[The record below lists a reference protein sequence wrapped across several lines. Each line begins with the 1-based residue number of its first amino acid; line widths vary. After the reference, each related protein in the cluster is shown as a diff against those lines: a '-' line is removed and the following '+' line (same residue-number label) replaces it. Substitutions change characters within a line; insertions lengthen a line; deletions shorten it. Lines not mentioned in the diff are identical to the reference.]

1 MSFKQ
6 FRYDGLGHA
15 SYLTRPGQAG
25 RRRFSASAG
34 LPTTER

>member
-1 MSFKQ
+1 MTFKQ

-25 RRRFSASAG
+25 RRWFPACAG
-34 LPTTER
+34 LPPTEK